1 MVRFI
6 PLTCKTSTHL
16 QITNA
21 VQKIKAQQIKWLPLL
36 CAPQN
41 GNITVYKIDFF
52 LRSVNN
58 SDGVTDKPTQV
69 CM

>member
-1 MVRFI
+1 MEF
-6 PLTCKTSTHL
+6 K
-16 QITNA
+16 
-21 VQKIKAQQIKWLPLL
+21 KIKAQQIKWFPLL

>member
-1 MVRFI
+1 MEF
-6 PLTCKTSTHL
+6 K
-16 QITNA
+16 
-21 VQKIKAQQIKWLPLL
+21 KIKAQQIKWFPLL

-41 GNITVYKIDFF
+41 GNITVYKTDFF

-58 SDGVTDKPTQV
+58 SDGVADKPIQV